1 MSAIVIEV
9 LALLAGVAG
18 LGILAKAALTRTGP
32 GVRLQQEANRRQI
45 DRTASLTCPIH
56 GFQSE
61 ESLVRLPDG
70 STLCAACYRE
80 AVHGQLPS

>member
-1 MSAIVIEV
+1 MSAIVVEV
-9 LALLAGVAG
+9 LALLAGLIG
-18 LGILAKAALTRTGP
+18 LGFLAKAALTRTRP
-32 GVRLQQEANRRQI
+32 GVRLRQEANRLEI

-70 STLCAACYRE
+70 STLCSVCYRE